1 MLDSSPLSQLLERS
15 LPLRGIQRSI
25 EAGALHA
32 LGITAWGYT
41 SSQSVTFYQGVEN
54 IAPWKR
60 ERRIGIAAHIG
71 VEHLMAS
78 SAIPVL
84 FPAIRVNREY
94 FGDGSMRQLA
104 PISPALHLGAERVLV
119 IGVRKTAEAQ
129 PERVTVDSYPT
140 LAQIGGHIMGS
151 IFLDSLDLDLE
162 RLQRINNTLRMIPDE
177 KLKDNGIPLRQVKSM
192 VISPSVEINTIAEH
206 HAHTLPRTIR
216 LFYRAIGALRR
227 DGSSL
232 LSYVLFEEP
241 FCRALID
248 LGYQDT
254 MPRRSQILQF
264 IGAEASDRVDAG
276 IIR

>member
-1 MLDSSPLSQLLERS
+1 
-15 LPLRGIQRSI
+15 
-25 EAGALHA
+25 
-32 LGITAWGYT
+32 
-41 SSQSVTFYQGVEN
+41 
-54 IAPWKR
+54 
-60 ERRIGIAAHIG
+60 
-71 VEHLMAS
+71 
-78 SAIPVL
+78 
-84 FPAIRVNREY
+84 
-94 FGDGSMRQLA
+94 
-104 PISPALHLGAERVLV
+104 
-119 IGVRKTAEAQ
+119 
-129 PERVTVDSYPT
+129 
-140 LAQIGGHIMGS
+140 MGS

-162 RLQRINNTLRMIPDE
+162 RLQRINNTLRMIPEE
-177 KLKDNGIPLRQVKSM
+177 KLKDNSIPLRQVKSM